1 MLPNVKMKD
10 MQLYEHMLAENSRET
25 FYFAIAAVALKTT

>member
-10 MQLYEHMLAENSRET
+10 MQLYEHMLAENLRET